1 MYAKITNGVV
11 EKYPYSIGDLRKDN
25 KNVSFPANPSNDT
38 LAEWGV
44 YPVVSTAEPSYDIAT
59 QRVIWG
65 IPALVNGQWTHT
77 WQTVALSAEEQQ
89 DIRRGKETE
98 IRNQRNRL
106 LAETD
111 WRFRSDLTP
120 SQAWIDYCQALRDIT
135 SQAGFPWNVQWPSQ
149 PE

>member
-1 MYAKITNGVV
+1 VQQNGKWIEAWSITN
-11 EKYPYSIGDLRKDN
+11 
-25 KNVSFPANPSNDT
+25 
-38 LAEWGV
+38 
-44 YPVVSTAEPSYDIAT
+44 AT
-59 QRVIWG
+59 QEQI
-65 IPALVNGQWTHT
+65 
-77 WQTVALSAEEQQ
+77 AE
-89 DIRRGKETE
+89 RTTSKEKE
-98 IRNQRNRL
+98 IRNDRNRL

>member
-25 KNVSFPANPSNDT
+25 KNVSFPANPSNET
-38 LAEWGV
+38 LAEWNV
-44 YPVVSTAEPSYDIAT
+44 YPVVSTAEPSYDMAT
-59 QRVIWG
+59 QRLVWG
-65 IPALVNGQWTHT
+65 TPVLTNGQWTHA

-89 DIRRGKETE
+89 NVRQGKENDV
-98 IRNQRNRL
+98 RNERNRL

-120 SQAWIDYCQALRDIT
+120 SQAWIDYCQALRDIP
-135 SQAGFPWNVQWPSQ
+135 SQAGFPWNVQWPSK

>member
-25 KNVSFPANPSNDT
+25 KNTSFPAKPSNEM

-44 YPVVSTAEPSYDIAT
+44 YPVTSTPEPSYDIAT
-59 QRVIWG
+59 QRVVWG
-65 IPALVNGQWTHT
+65 TPVLTNGQWTHT
-77 WQTVALSAEEQQ
+77 WDTVALSSEEQQ
-89 DIRRGKETE
+89 NIRQAKENDIRNE
-98 IRNQRNRL
+98 RNRL

-111 WRFRSDLTP
+111 WRFRSDMNP

-135 SQAGFPWNVQWPSQ
+135 AQQGFPWSVQWPVK